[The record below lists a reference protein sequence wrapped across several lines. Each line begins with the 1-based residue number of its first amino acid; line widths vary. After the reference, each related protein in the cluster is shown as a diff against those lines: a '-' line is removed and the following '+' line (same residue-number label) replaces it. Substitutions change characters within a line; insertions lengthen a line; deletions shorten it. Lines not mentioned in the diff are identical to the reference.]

1 METAQLSDGTFVM
14 IEPVNER
21 FPTLE
26 RRAFN
31 YSRHVACEHG
41 SWEYCTLAAL
51 DDAPSFIR
59 WYSAVNGPNDC

>member
-1 METAQLSDGTFVM
+1 METAQLSDGTFVL

-21 FPTLE
+21 WPTLE

-31 YSRHVACEHG
+31 YTRHVACQHD

-51 DDAPSFIR
+51 DDADNYQRP
-59 WYSAVNGPNDC
+59 V